1 MPLLWHSNEKRK
13 ILCAHK
19 HFLSLGVDYRPVND
33 TDSDWY
39 LTWDEWEKLNP
50 SLFD

>member
-1 MPLLWHSNEKRK
+1 MQ
-13 ILCAHK
+13 IIV
-19 HFLSLGVDYRPVND
+19 LSLDVDYRPVKD
-33 TDSDWY
+33 TDSDRY